1 VRHLQQVLLLRSH
14 LDVVRQNLFPCHLG
28 ELRPDVVRQFRL
40 DAVRLD
46 ELGPPPLQRDEEL
59 PDAQC
64 GPCPGLV
71 QTGCCL
77 DEPSDGEYP
86 CPGSKRKDCFLDEEF
101 LAVGSVLPRQLPQAL
116 KSQLEALQQVLLGL
130 QVQRELGLQARLRLE
145 LKLLQALRS
154 PS

>member
-1 VRHLQQVLLLRSH
+1 MQHLQQVLLLRSH

-28 ELRPDVVRQFRL
+28 ERHPDVVHRFRL

-46 ELGPPPLQRDEEL
+46 ELSLRPLRLDEEH
-59 PDAQC
+59 PGAQC

-86 CPGSKRKDCFLDEEF
+86 CLGSKRKDCFLDEEF
-101 LAVGSVLPRQLPQAL
+101 LAVGSALPRQESQAL
-116 KSQLEALQQVLLGL
+116 QSRLEELQQVQPGL
-130 QVQRELGLQARLRLE
+130 QVLQVLERQARRRLGLE
-145 LKLLQALRS
+145 LLQA
-154 PS
+154 

>member
-1 VRHLQQVLLLRSH
+1 VRHLVQALLLRSH

-28 ELRPDVVRQFRL
+28 ELHPDVVHRFLL

-46 ELGPPPLQRDEEL
+46 ELGLRPLRLDEEL

-71 QTGCCL
+71 QTGCYL

-86 CPGSKRKDCFLDEEF
+86 CPGSKRKDCCLDEEF
-101 LAVGSVLPRQLPQAL
+101 LAAGSVLPRQGPQAL
-116 KSQLEALQQVLLGL
+116 KSRLEALQQVL
-130 QVQRELGLQARLRLE
+130 QVRRELGLQARLRLE
-145 LKLLQALRS
+145 RKLLQA
-154 PS
+154 

>member
-1 VRHLQQVLLLRSH
+1 VRHLVQVLPLRSH

-28 ELRPDVVRQFRL
+28 ELRPDVVRRFHL

-46 ELGPPPLQRDEEL
+46 ELSLRPLHLDEEH
-59 PDAQC
+59 PGAQC

-86 CPGSKRKDCFLDEEF
+86 CLGSKRKDCFPDEEF
-101 LAVGSVLPRQLPQAL
+101 LPAGSVPQRQGPQAL
-116 KSQLEALQQVLLGL
+116 KSQLEVLQQVQPGP
-130 QVQRELGLQARLRLE
+130 QVLERQARRRLE
-145 LKLLQALRS
+145 LALLQA
-154 PS
+154 

>member
-1 VRHLQQVLLLRSH
+1 VRHLVQVLLLRSH

-28 ELRPDVVRQFRL
+28 ELRPDVVRLFRL

-46 ELGPPPLQRDEEL
+46 ELSLRPLRLDEEH
-59 PDAQC
+59 PGAQC
-64 GPCPGLV
+64 VPCPGLV

-101 LAVGSVLPRQLPQAL
+101 LPAGSVLPRRGPLAL
-116 KSQLEALQQVLLGL
+116 KSPLEVLQQVQPGL
-130 QVQRELGLQARLRLE
+130 QVLQVLERQARQRLG
-145 LKLLQALRS
+145 LKLLQA
-154 PS
+154 

>member
-1 VRHLQQVLLLRSH
+1 VRHLVQLLLLRSH
-14 LDVVRQNLFPCHLG
+14 LDVVRQNLFPNHLG
-28 ELRPDVVRQFRL
+28 ELRPDVVRRFHL

-86 CPGSKRKDCFLDEEF
+86 CPGSKRKDCFPDEEF
-101 LAVGSVLPRQLPQAL
+101 LPAGSVLQRQGPLAL
-116 KSQLEALQQVLLGL
+116 KSQLEVLQQVQ
-130 QVQRELGLQARLRLE
+130 QVQPGPQVLERQARRRLG
-145 LKLLQALRS
+145 LKLLQA
-154 PS
+154 